1 MPPSLAQI
9 GVFTTSYMNLESA
22 AALGTPPSSQRPSG
36 WECSSGLTHKPG
48 RALLFGTR
56 RHKKTTHGPRCRPR
70 YTRPLTDRR
79 SRGAASTGSIRRAHR
94 CVWSAWH
101 DHGPGSVCKLGARSD
116 KTRVSSPVRHQSLD
130 VQMRTPLP
138 TIGGSIAKAEGKP

>member
-56 RHKKTTHGPRCRPR
+56 RHPRRRRMARDVDLVIRARSPSGVHEELRRLVASGVLNAASGPR
-70 YTRPLTDRR
+70 
-79 SRGAASTGSIRRAHR
+79 G
-94 CVWSAWH
+94 
-101 DHGPGSVCKLGARSD
+101 
-116 KTRVSSPVRHQSLD
+116 
-130 VQMRTPLP
+130 
-138 TIGGSIAKAEGKP
+138 TIMALVACAN